1 MAEKLNSNGQNL
13 SLLSKG
19 ILVFLAYIVFAKIGL
34 SIYPVSG
41 FASVVWPPTGIAIA
55 SLLLFGLRLWP
66 AIALG
71 AFLINFYTGANFFA
85 ASAIALGNTLE
96 AVVAVYLLQ
105 KLDFNPLFEKIRD
118 VVLIFLVAGAGATL
132 ISASIGVGSLYLAG
146 TVSAQNVAQTW
157 ISWWVGDMLG
167 ATIFAPFILIWF
179 KKGFSNPLNRN
190 DLVEFAAWVFVSSI
204 SAIFVFD
211 QLLWGGLKNH
221 PIAFLVFPTLAWGAI
236 RFGQRT
242 TISAAIA
249 LDLFAIWGTYMEAG
263 PFYQGDVLQSLLFS
277 QLFAAAVTFTSLLLN
292 TSVLELRGSKEKISQ
307 LNEELK
313 QKVREVERLNRLM
326 VNQIKESRNDAVK
339 AIREVSSKR

>member
-1 MAEKLNSNGQNL
+1 MAEKLDTNGQNI

-19 ILVFLAYIVFAKIGL
+19 VLVFLAYVVFAKIGL

-55 SLLLFGLRLWP
+55 SLLLFGLKFWP
-66 AIALG
+66 AITLG
-71 AFLINFYTGANFFA
+71 AFVINFYSGASFFS
-85 ASAIALGNTLE
+85 ASGIAVGNTLE

-105 KLDFNPLFEKIRD
+105 KLNFNPLFEKIRD
-118 VVLIFLVAGAGATL
+118 VVLIFIVAGAGATL
-132 ISASIGVGSLYLAG
+132 ISASVGVGSLYLAG
-146 TVSAQNVAQTW
+146 TVPAHNVAQTW

-179 KKGFSNPLNRN
+179 KKGFSNPLHRK
-190 DLVEFAAWVFVSSI
+190 DLVEFSTWLLVASI
-204 SAIFVFD
+204 SAIVIFD
-211 QLLWGGLKNH
+211 QLLWGGVKNH
-221 PIAFLVFPTLAWGAI
+221 PIAFLIFPTLAWGAI

-242 TISAAIA
+242 MISAAVAI
-249 LDLFAIWGTYMEAG
+249 DLLAIWGTHMEAG
-263 PFYQGDVLQSLLFS
+263 PFYQGDILQSLLLS
-277 QLFAAAVTFTSLLLN
+277 QMFAVTVTATSLLLN
-292 TSVLELRGSKEKISQ
+292 TSVLELRVSREKISQ

-326 VNQIKESRNDAVK
+326 VNQIKQSRNDEVK